1 MESNHA
7 PLSYQE
13 SVLTDELDAQTL
25 YFTRDVSLKTI
36 IRIKSSLPILQ
47 GSGVLQ
53 ALLFLPK

>member
-1 MESNHA
+1 
-7 PLSYQE
+7 
-13 SVLTDELDAQTL
+13 
-25 YFTRDVSLKTI
+25 LKTI